1 MLVLES
7 VVSPRELSWSA
18 CGVPPLWPPD
28 GLRQA
33 GRLLPD
39 GWLHYWPIPL
49 LARHER
55 GEGRGEVALGHP
67 AICRPRPTFLEYFR
81 PGLRF

>member
-39 GWLHYWPIPL
+39 VWLHYWPIPL
-49 LARHER
+49 PHLMAERESARPVGTHWDIPEQR
-55 GEGRGEVALGHP
+55 VLVSG
-67 AICRPRPTFLEYFR
+67 
-81 PGLRF
+81 